1 MNEIIIPD
9 KLQPFVKAFFAES
22 EDVAKALII
31 QASRAIYSV
40 DDDEDSFSYS
50 RGKQN
55 ITDHELQVV
64 CGLMQ
69 SLKPQ
74 DALEALF
81 AAQIIVCHMLGMR
94 KLAKDGSYENQRIGL
109 NMLRFSN
116 EAIGHLQKKR
126 SGGMQNITVNYNYA
140 GTAPAPIPTIIPH
153 EEIKDAD

>member
-9 KLQPFVKAFFAES
+9 RLQPFVKAFFAES

-31 QASRAIYSV
+31 QASRAIYNV

-55 ITDHELQVV
+55 ITDDELQVV

-74 DALEALF
+74 DMLEALY
-81 AAQIIVCHMLGMR
+81 AAQIIVSHVLGMR
-94 KLAKDGSYENQRIGL
+94 KLAKSCYEEQRIGL

-116 EAIGHLQKKR
+116 EALGHLQKKR

-140 GTAPAPIPTIIPH
+140 GKVPAPIPTIIPH